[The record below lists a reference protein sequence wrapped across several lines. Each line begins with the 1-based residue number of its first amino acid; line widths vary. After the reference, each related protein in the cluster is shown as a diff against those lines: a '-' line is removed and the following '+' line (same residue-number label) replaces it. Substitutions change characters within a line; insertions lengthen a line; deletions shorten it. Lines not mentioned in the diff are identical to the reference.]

1 MKSSGIPML
10 KNTFCHIPGIGVVT
24 EKRLWADGIESWE
37 RALELGS
44 TRMTPRR
51 RETVARCVAESKIHE
66 EGQNPR
72 YFADRLPA
80 RLHWRLFPEFRDRV
94 AYVDIETTGLE
105 PWDHSITSI
114 ALFDGKRIKTYVQG
128 QNLEDFEHDIEDYKI
143 IVTYNGKCFDIPF
156 IQWYFRTRLDHV
168 QIDLRYVL
176 KSLGYGGG
184 LKGCEVQLGIDR
196 GELVGVDG
204 FFAVLLWEDYTRS
217 GNRKALETLLAY
229 NVEDVVNLE
238 TLMVMAYNM
247 KVRETPFA
255 ESLRIELP
263 SRPEIP
269 FKPHLAT
276 IQRLKDR
283 IVAPGPW

>member
-1 MKSSGIPML
+1 ML
-10 KNTFCHIPGIGVVT
+10 RNTFCHIPGIGVVT

-51 RETVARCVAESKIHE
+51 RETVARYVAESKIHE

-80 RLHWRLFPEFRDRV
+80 KLHWRLFPEFRDGV

-114 ALFDGKRIKTYVQG
+114 ALFDGKRIKIYVQG
-128 QNLEDFEHDIEDYKI
+128 QNLEDFERDIEDYKI

-156 IQWYFRTRLDHV
+156 IQCYFRTRFDHV

-176 KSLGYGGG
+176 KSLGYAGG
-184 LKGCEVQLGIDR
+184 LKGCEAQLGIDR
-196 GELVGVDG
+196 GELIGVDG
-204 FFAVLLWEDYTRS
+204 FFAVLLWDDYTRR
-217 GNRKALETLLAY
+217 GNEKALETLLAY

-247 KVRETPFA
+247 KVKETLLG
-255 ESLRIELP
+255 ESLCIDLP
-263 SRPEIP
+263 VRPEIP
-269 FKPHLAT
+269 FKPHLPT

-283 IVAPGPW
+283 MVAPGP

>member
-1 MKSSGIPML
+1 ML

-80 RLHWRLFPEFRDRV
+80 RLHWRLFPEFRGRV

>member
-1 MKSSGIPML
+1 ML
-10 KNTFCHIPGIGVVT
+10 RHTFCHIPGIGPAT

-37 RALELGS
+37 RALEVGS
-44 TRMTPRR
+44 SRMTPRR
-51 RETVARCVAESKIHE
+51 RETVARYVAESKIHE
-66 EGQNPR
+66 KGRNPR

-80 RLHWRLFPEFRDRV
+80 NQHWRLFPEFRDGV

-114 ALFDGKRIKTYVQG
+114 ALYDGKQIKTYVQG
-128 QNLEDFEHDIEDYKI
+128 QNLEDFESDIEEYKI

-156 IQWYFRTRLDHV
+156 IQWYFKTRIVHV

-176 KSLGYGGG
+176 KSLGYAGG
-184 LKGCEVQLGIDR
+184 LKGCEARLGIDR
-196 GELVGVDG
+196 GELIGVDG
-204 FFAVLLWEDYTRS
+204 YFAVLLWDDYSRK
-217 GNRKALETLLAY
+217 GNEEALETLLAY

-247 KVRETPFA
+247 KVKETPLG
-255 ESLRIELP
+255 ENLLIDLP
-263 SRPEIP
+263 GRPEIP
-269 FKPHLAT
+269 FKPDLAT

-283 IVAPGPW
+283 IITHGTWS

>member
-1 MKSSGIPML
+1 ML

-44 TRMTPRR
+44 NRMTPRR

-283 IVAPGPW
+283 IVATGPW